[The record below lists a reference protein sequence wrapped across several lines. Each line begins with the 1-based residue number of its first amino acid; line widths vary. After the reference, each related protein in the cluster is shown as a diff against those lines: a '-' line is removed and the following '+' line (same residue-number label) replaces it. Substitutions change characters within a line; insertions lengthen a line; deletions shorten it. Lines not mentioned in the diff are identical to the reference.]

1 MILPSLMALSRSLR
15 GSLCGPLHFSF
26 DEFEPAFVMQFPSD
40 SICFGEATLL
50 GGEVEDTI

>member
-1 MILPSLMALSRSLR
+1 MALSRSLR